1 MENPNFKAEELEH
14 QETQIG
20 KHVISRKLPGEKYD
34 MEKERREE
42 SPTEKNVMNSGNIE
56 VSQSR
61 FEELRNWLLD
71 GPMVRSVI
79 MAVEWF
85 LVVAIVVGAVLAIP
99 Q

>member
-1 MENPNFKAEELEH
+1 
-14 QETQIG
+14 
-20 KHVISRKLPGEKYD
+20 

-42 SPTEKNVMNSGNIE
+42 SLPEKNVMNSGNVEI
-56 VSQSR
+56 SQSR

-71 GPMVRSVI
+71 GPMVRSII

>member
-1 MENPNFKAEELEH
+1 
-14 QETQIG
+14 
-20 KHVISRKLPGEKYD
+20 

-42 SPTEKNVMNSGNIE
+42 SPPEKNVMNSGHIE
-56 VSQSR
+56 ISQSR

-71 GPMVRSVI
+71 GPMVRSII

>member
-1 MENPNFKAEELEH
+1 MA
-14 QETQIG
+14 
-20 KHVISRKLPGEKYD
+20 
-34 MEKERREE
+34 KEPREE
-42 SPTEKNVMNSGNIE
+42 KRPEKNATSSIGNIE
-56 VSQSR
+56 ISQSR

-71 GPMVRSVI
+71 GPMVRSII

>member
-1 MENPNFKAEELEH
+1 
-14 QETQIG
+14 
-20 KHVISRKLPGEKYD
+20 

-42 SPTEKNVMNSGNIE
+42 SPPEKNVMNSGNIE
-56 VSQSR
+56 ISQSR

-71 GPMVRSVI
+71 GPMVRSII